1 MIWFKFNNNRSD
13 EKGIVLKEI
22 PMRYYPEKRINRI
35 QIPNRDGYL
44 YEEEEAYDTVILP
57 LELTIKNRDE
67 INSVFSWL
75 NGEGELSFSDYPDRF
90 YKARI
95 INTPTFQKLLSTF
108 GTCQIQ
114 FECMPFSNKPNEQT
128 ITTDSE
134 LTIETLVPTRP
145 ILELTGTGNF
155 DIIINNKTIHLLNV
169 TNPVID
175 CNLGILIENDMP
187 VNTKINGDARE
198 LKLNNGTNTVEIIG
212 TYTSLKIKYNERWL

>member
-44 YEEEEAYDTVILP
+44 YEEEDAYDTVILP

-75 NGEGELSFSDYPDRF
+75 NDEGELSFSDYPDRF

-95 INTPTFQKLLSTF
+95 INTPTFQKMLSTF
-108 GTCQIQ
+108 GVCQIQ
-114 FECMPFSNKPNEQT
+114 FECMPFSNKPNEIT
-128 ITTDSE
+128 ITEDDEITVN
-134 LTIETLVPTRP
+134 TLVSTRP
-145 ILELTGTGNF
+145 ILELVGEGNF
-155 DIIINNKTIHLLNV
+155 TITINNKNIVLTDV
-169 TNPVID
+169 ENPVID
-175 CNLGILIENDMP
+175 CQLGILLEDSVPAN
-187 VNTKINGDARE
+187 NKINGDPRE
-198 LKLNNGTNTVEIIG
+198 LKLNNGSNSIEVIG
-212 TYTSLKIKYNERWL
+212 IYTSLKIKYNERWL